1 MDKLAVS
8 EFDVGPYEAQDE
20 IQRVATEKK
29 LNWLPEALFIFFAFS
44 AAKKC
49 TNEYIKTV
57 NAGGTEIACDCGY
70 HPSRS
75 PLKTL
80 IIRETALEDMRN
92 IAKRFSLAGEDNEAT
107 RCANILL
114 QVLDTARN
122 ELKQPKFLR
131 VQYLKYL
138 NSATLSKELPE
149 LALDVI
155 KYVDAGEIT
164 VKQADNALIE
174 IKGRYQTV
182 FAEMGI
188 NPTPVPISEK

>member
-92 IAKRFSLAGEDNEAT
+92 IAKRFSLAGEDNET
-107 RCANILL
+107 RRSADILL
-114 QVLDTARN
+114 QVLETVRN

-131 VQYLKYL
+131 VRYID
-138 NSATLSKELPE
+138 SAVRSEKLSKLV
-149 LALDVI
+149 LDIIRAVSDGKI
-155 KYVDAGEIT
+155 S
-164 VKQADNALIE
+164 VKRADDALIE

-188 NPTPVPISEK
+188 NLTPAQAKKK